1 MIIHD
6 YTWRTYWGLETQQ
19 LMPFLSWKHPTDK
32 IRPVLRVLTSRHKGV
47 FNGNPS
53 CLECQNIRNQ
63 IGAFHIFTPTTIW
76 DFTEFLSWF
85 IDVH

>member
-1 MIIHD
+1 ME
-6 YTWRTYWGLETQQ
+6 GLLGSKNPTTDAILIMETSHG
-19 LMPFLSWKHPTDK
+19 LSVW
-32 IRPVLRVLTSRHKGV
+32 ISVLTSRHKGV

-63 IGAFHIFTPTTIW
+63 IGALHIFTPTTIW